1 MYHQLQKIGEE
12 GLIAEIEYTIGDPDD
27 EMPKIT
33 KITKIAIG
41 EVSIPVGAFD
51 LSQIETMADKLLA
64 GHDAVMQGLID
75 DARIDAYEANNDR

>member
-27 EMPKIT
+27 EMPVI
-33 KITKIAIG
+33 IKIAIG
-41 EVSIPVGAFD
+41 ETVIQVGAFD
-51 LSQIETMADKLLA
+51 LSQIEGMAAKLLA
-64 GHDAVMQGLID
+64 GHEAVRQGLID